1 MDGLGMSHKRKIIA
15 FIATSAD
22 GFLGRSDGSVDWLD
36 RPTPKGNYGMGAFY
50 KSIDTILWGR
60 KTCDMA
66 LDFQK
71 KGVTASAFDA
81 NVKNYVFTR
90 GRLPSDPPAGVE
102 FVNQP
107 IKTFAKRLRSRQGKD
122 IWMMGGA
129 GIIASFLDEKEID
142 EFVIHVIP
150 TFIGEGIP
158 LIAPARRTVELKL
171 ISCKKF
177 SDGSVRLHYA
187 VRK

>member
-1 MDGLGMSHKRKIIA
+1 MVRKRKIVVH
-15 FIATSAD
+15 IATSAD
-22 GFLGRSDGSVDWLD
+22 GFIGRTGGAVDWLD
-36 RPTPKGNYGMGAFY
+36 RPSPKGNYGLGTFY

-71 KGVTASAFDA
+71 KGVSGSAFDT

-90 GRLPSDPPAGVE
+90 GALPAAAPAGVE
-102 FVNQP
+102 FVNEP
-107 IKTFAKRLRSRQGKD
+107 IKTFAKRLRKRKGKD

-129 GIIASFLDEKEID
+129 GIVASFLDEGEID
-142 EFVIHVIP
+142 EFVISVIP
-150 TFIGEGIP
+150 VSIGEGIP
-158 LIAPARRTVELKL
+158 LMAAGRRTVPLKL

-177 SDGSVRLHYA
+177 SDGVVQLHYG
-187 VRK
+187 VGE